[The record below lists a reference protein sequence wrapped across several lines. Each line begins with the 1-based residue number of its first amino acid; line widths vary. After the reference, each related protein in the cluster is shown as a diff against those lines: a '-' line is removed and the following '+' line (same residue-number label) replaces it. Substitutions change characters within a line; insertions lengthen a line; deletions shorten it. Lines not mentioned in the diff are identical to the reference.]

1 MDDNVERPSYEPE
14 LAQPPTPAAGAKYS
28 SMQRLWMMF
37 TSPGEVFE
45 DIGIKPTWVLAMV
58 ILVIVGV
65 GAQLVIMPHFDTEA
79 TIRESFEKRG
89 TDLSDVQLEKA
100 VEQAGKFAK
109 FAPIIGLVIGPIM
122 WAIMAAVFFL
132 MLKIVGSDADY
143 SRSLSIT
150 LYGYWP
156 PTLVALVLTS
166 VLVQRLGKVPQE
178 ELANVVKANLG
189 AFLSPDAPAWLLA
202 AGSTISIFNI
212 WAVVLLIIGFSTV
225 GKISK
230 GKAAVVTLVP
240 WGAWIVVKAA
250 IAAVMA

>member
-37 TSPGEVFE
+37 TSPGEVFA
-45 DIGIKPTWVLAMV
+45 DIGIKPTWVLLMV
-58 ILVIVGV
+58 ILVILGL
-65 GAQLVIMPHFDTEA
+65 GAQLVIMPHVDTEA
-79 TIRESFEKRG
+79 PIRARLEERG
-89 TDLSDVQLEKA
+89 GDLSDAQIERA
-100 VEQAGKFAK
+100 VEQAGKLAK
-109 FAPIIGLVIGPIM
+109 FAPIIGLVVAPIV

-132 MLKIVGSDADY
+132 MLKIVGSEADY
-143 SRSLSIT
+143 SRTLSTT

-156 PTLVALVLTS
+156 ATLVALVLTG
-166 VLVQRLGKVPQE
+166 VLIQRVGKVPQE

-189 AFLSPDAPAWLLA
+189 AFMSPDAPAWLSA

-212 WAVVLLIIGFSTV
+212 WAVVLLIMGFSAV

-230 GKAAVVTLVP
+230 GKAVAVTLVP
-240 WGAWIVVKAA
+240 WITWIVAKAA
-250 IAAVMA
+250 FAAVMA

>member
-14 LAQPPTPAAGAKYS
+14 LAQPPTPTVGAKYS

-37 TSPGEVFE
+37 TSPAEVFE

-65 GAQLVIMPHFDTEA
+65 GAQVVIMPHVDSEA
-79 TIRESFEKRG
+79 TLRAKLEERG
-89 TDLSDVQLEKA
+89 DDFNEAQIENM
-100 VEQAGKFAK
+100 VEQGEKFAK
-109 FAPIIGLVIGPIM
+109 FAPIIGLVVAPIA

-132 MLKIVGSDADY
+132 MLKIVGSEADY
-143 SRSLSIT
+143 SRTLSTT

-156 PTLVALVLTS
+156 ATLVALVLTS
-166 VLVQRLGKVPQE
+166 VLIQRVGKVPQE
-178 ELANVVKANLG
+178 ELANVVKASLG
-189 AFLSPDAPAWLLA
+189 AFMSPDAPAWLLA
-202 AGSTISIFNI
+202 VGSAISIFNI
-212 WAVVLLIIGFSTV
+212 WVVVLLIIGFSTV

>member
-1 MDDNVERPSYEPE
+1 MDENIDRPSYEPE
-14 LAQPPTPAAGAKYS
+14 LAQPPTPAPSAKYS

-37 TSPGEVFE
+37 TSPGAVFT

-65 GAQLVIMPHFDTEA
+65 GAQVVIMPHVDTEA
-79 TIRESFEKRG
+79 TLRARFEDRSQEF
-89 TDLSDVQLEKA
+89 TDAQIENM
-100 VEQAGKFAK
+100 VEQGEKFGKFG
-109 FAPIIGLVIGPIM
+109 PIIGLVIAPIA

-132 MLKIVGSDADY
+132 MLKIVGSEADY
-143 SRSLSIT
+143 SRTLSTT

-166 VLVQRLGKVPQE
+166 ILVQRVGKVPQQ

-189 AFLSPDAPAWLLA
+189 AFMSPDAPAWLLA
-202 AGSTISIFNI
+202 VGSTISIFNI
-212 WAVVLLIIGFSTV
+212 WAVVLLIIGFSAV

-230 GKAAVVTLVP
+230 GRAAVVTLVP
-240 WGAWIVVKAA
+240 WVAWIVVKAA

>member
-1 MDDNVERPSYEPE
+1 
-14 LAQPPTPAAGAKYS
+14 
-28 SMQRLWMMF
+28 
-37 TSPGEVFE
+37 
-45 DIGIKPTWVLAMV
+45 
-58 ILVIVGV
+58 
-65 GAQLVIMPHFDTEA
+65 
-79 TIRESFEKRG
+79 
-89 TDLSDVQLEKA
+89 
-100 VEQAGKFAK
+100 
-109 FAPIIGLVIGPIM
+109 
-122 WAIMAAVFFL
+122 MAAVFFL
-132 MLKIVGSDADY
+132 MLKIVGSEADY
-143 SRSLSIT
+143 SRTLSTT

-156 PTLVALVLTS
+156 ATLVALVLTS

-212 WAVVLLIIGFSTV
+212 WAVVLLIIGFSAV

-240 WGAWIVVKAA
+240 WGAWIVAKAA

>member
-1 MDDNVERPSYEPE
+1 MDDNTERPSYEPE
-14 LAQPPTPAAGAKYS
+14 LVEPPTPAPGAKYS

-37 TSPGEVFE
+37 TSPAEVFA

-65 GAQLVIMPHFDTEA
+65 GAQLVIMPHVDTEA

-89 TDLSDVQLEKA
+89 TDLSDEQLDKA

-109 FAPIIGLVIGPIM
+109 FAPIIGLVIAPIM

-143 SRSLSIT
+143 SRSLSTT

-189 AFLSPDAPAWLLA
+189 AFMSADAPTWLLA
-202 AGSTISIFNI
+202 IGNTISIFNI
-212 WAVVLLIIGFSTV
+212 WAIVLLIIGFSTI

-240 WGAWIVVKAA
+240 WITWIVVKAA

>member
-1 MDDNVERPSYEPE
+1 
-14 LAQPPTPAAGAKYS
+14 
-28 SMQRLWMMF
+28 MQRLWMMF
-37 TSPGEVFE
+37 TSPAEVFE

-65 GAQLVIMPHFDTEA
+65 GAQVVIMPHVDSEA
-79 TIRESFEKRG
+79 TLRAKLEERG
-89 TDLSDVQLEKA
+89 GDFNEAQIENM
-100 VEQAGKFAK
+100 VEQGEKFAK
-109 FAPIIGLVIGPIM
+109 FAPIIGLVVAPIA

-132 MLKIVGSDADY
+132 MLKIVGSEADY
-143 SRSLSIT
+143 SRTLSTT

-156 PTLVALVLTS
+156 ATLVALVLTS
-166 VLVQRLGKVPQE
+166 VLIQRVGKVPQE

-189 AFLSPDAPAWLLA
+189 AFMSPDAPAWLLA
-202 AGSTISIFNI
+202 VGSTISIFNI
-212 WAVVLLIIGFSTV
+212 WAVVLLIIGFSAV

-240 WGAWIVVKAA
+240 WGAWIAVKAA

>member
-14 LAQPPTPAAGAKYS
+14 LAAPPTPAAGAKYS

-37 TSPGEVFE
+37 TSPGEVFA

-65 GAQLVIMPHFDTEA
+65 GAQVVIMPHVDTEA
-79 TIRESFEKRG
+79 SIRARFEDRTEEF
-89 TDLSDVQLEKA
+89 TDAQIEGM
-100 VEQAGKFAK
+100 VEQGEKVGK
-109 FAPIIGLVIGPIM
+109 FAPIIGLVIAPIA

-132 MLKIVGSDADY
+132 MLKMVGSEADY
-143 SRSLSIT
+143 SRTLSTT

-156 PTLVALVLTS
+156 ATLVALVLTA
-166 VLVQRLGKVPQE
+166 VLVQRVGKVPEQQ
-178 ELANVVKANLG
+178 LANVVKANLG
-189 AFLSPDAPAWLLA
+189 AFMSPDAPAWLLA
-202 AGSTISIFNI
+202 AGGTISIFNI

-225 GKISK
+225 GKISR

-240 WGAWIVVKAA
+240 WGAWIAVKAA
-250 IAAVMA
+250 IAALMA

>member
-14 LAQPPTPAAGAKYS
+14 LAEPPTPAAGAKYS

-37 TSPGEVFE
+37 TSPGEVFA

-65 GAQLVIMPHFDTEA
+65 GAQLVIMPHVDTEA
-79 TIRESFEKRG
+79 TIRARLDDRAEEF
-89 TDLSDVQLEKA
+89 TDAQIEGM
-100 VEQAGKFAK
+100 VEQGEKFGKFG
-109 FAPIIGLVIGPIM
+109 PIIGLVVAPIV

-132 MLKIVGSDADY
+132 MLKIVGSEADY
-143 SRSLSIT
+143 SRTLSTT

-156 PTLVALVLTS
+156 ATLVALVLTG
-166 VLVQRLGKVPQE
+166 VLIQRVGKVPQE
-178 ELANVVKANLG
+178 ELANVVKASLG
-189 AFLSPDAPAWLLA
+189 AFMPPDAPAWLLA
-202 AGSTISIFNI
+202 VGNTVSIFNI
-212 WAVVLLIIGFSTV
+212 WAVVLLIIGFSAV

-240 WGAWIVVKAA
+240 WVAWIVVKAA

>member
-1 MDDNVERPSYEPE
+1 MDDNTERPSYEPE
-14 LAQPPTPAAGAKYS
+14 LVEPPTPAPGAKYS
-28 SMQRLWMMF
+28 SVQRLWMMF
-37 TSPGEVFE
+37 TSPAEVFA

-65 GAQLVIMPHFDTEA
+65 GAQLVIMPHVDTEA

-89 TDLSDVQLEKA
+89 TDLSDEQLDKA

-109 FAPIIGLVIGPIM
+109 FAPIIGLVIAPIM

-143 SRSLSIT
+143 PRALSTT

-166 VLVQRLGKVPQE
+166 VLIQRIGKVPQE

-189 AFLSPDAPAWLLA
+189 AFMSPEAPAWLLA
-202 AGSTISIFNI
+202 IGSTISIFNI

-240 WGAWIVVKAA
+240 WITWIVVKAA

>member
-14 LAQPPTPAAGAKYS
+14 LAQPPTPTAGAKYS

-65 GAQLVIMPHFDTEA
+65 GAQVVIMPHVDTEA
-79 TIRESFEKRG
+79 SIRARLDDRSEEFTDAQIESM
-89 TDLSDVQLEKA
+89 
-100 VEQAGKFAK
+100 VEQGEKFGKFV
-109 FAPIIGLVIGPIM
+109 PIIGLVIAPIA

-132 MLKIVGSDADY
+132 MLKMVGSEADY
-143 SRSLSIT
+143 PRTLSTT

-156 PTLVALVLTS
+156 ATLVALVLTA
-166 VLVQRLGKVPQE
+166 VLVQRVGKVPEQQ
-178 ELANVVKANLG
+178 LANVVKANLG
-189 AFLSPDAPAWLLA
+189 AFMSPDAPAWLLA

-212 WAVVLLIIGFSTV
+212 WAVVLLFIGFSTV